1 MLTQS
6 SDLNVDTPELA
17 QTTTMVQGRISEERM
32 TVSAIHTHVS
42 VRS

>member
-17 QTTTMVQGRISEERM
+17 QTTMVQGRISEERM